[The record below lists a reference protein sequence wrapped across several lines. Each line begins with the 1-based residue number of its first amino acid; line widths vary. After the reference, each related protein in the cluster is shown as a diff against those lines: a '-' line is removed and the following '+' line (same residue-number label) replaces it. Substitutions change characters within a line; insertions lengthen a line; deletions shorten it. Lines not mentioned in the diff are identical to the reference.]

1 MLKRSVYILF
11 FLLPFLCTNSF
22 AQNRIEGKIYDETH
36 YVPIPKVEVMTSSG
50 YRTVTDSIGNYNI
63 QVKGKS
69 DSIWFSYNGKNT
81 LKYPVDTVKYTYQF
95 NVGLSVK
102 SPLANDKHWLTPV
115 TVYTNTYRQ
124 DSLANR
130 IAYDKIFHPDK
141 GGFRLGEAPQG
152 TFGVGI
158 DLDALINSFRF
169 AYNKRQEMY
178 KQNIIEEEQYQYV
191 NHRFTKKL
199 VSDLTQLDSSDLDIF
214 MKEYRPDYY
223 SLTLMND
230 IAFGKYIENAKNAYL
245 ARKNRV
251 FNDPFAEIK
260 QKAQSAKFKSE
271 N

>member
-1 MLKRSVYILF
+1 MVIILKRSFFILWVILVCF
-11 FLLPFLCTNSF
+11 CKNTF

-36 YVPIPKVEVMTSSG
+36 YVPIPNVEVLTSSG
-50 YRTVTDSIGNYNI
+50 YKTMTDSIGNYNI
-63 QVKGKS
+63 RVNGKN
-69 DSIWFSYNGKNT
+69 DSIWFNYKGKNT

-102 SPLANDKHWLTPV
+102 SPLPNDKHWLTPV

-124 DSLANR
+124 DSIANR
-130 IAYDKIFHPDK
+130 LAYDKIFHPDK
-141 GGFRLGEAPQG
+141 GGFRLGQAPEG
-152 TFGVGI
+152 TFGVGV

-178 KQNIIEEEQYQYV
+178 KQNIIDEEQYQYI

-199 VSDLTQLDSSDLDIF
+199 VSDLTQMDSSDIDIF

-223 SLTLMND
+223 SLTLMNEV
-230 IAFGKYIENAKNAYL
+230 ALGKYIENAQKTYIAK
-245 ARKNRV
+245 KNRIY
-251 FNDPFAEIK
+251 NDPFATMFNRK
-260 QKAQSAKFKSE
+260 RTS